1 MFHVKHSS
9 ALRDIWLMGRA
20 GPFAMQSSRSA
31 GTCSRFDGLHQVD
44 KLLARMNPCFC
55 ENALRVGP
63 HGVLRYDQL
72 FGHIRHIAAT
82 GKEVE
87 NLGLATRQTV
97 TLDSNR
103 AACSHGIAYSS
114 DYRSQLLSRSG
125 FHATRLPPMRRHHRY
140 RQRVHRHQCHHGQLR
155 QPNALRPRPPNK
167 PHDGTPPSR
176 ACIHR
181 CWRRCRTRA
190 RE

>member
-63 HGVLRYDQL
+63 HGVLRHTAHRGHGQGGREPRPRDATDRNARQQPRSLQSRNRLQL
-72 FGHIRHIAAT
+72 RLQEPASLPKRLSRYPPSSHAAPPSLPT
-82 GKEVE
+82 ARTPPPMPTMSEDVTE
-87 NLGLATRQTV
+87 NTRNTREYTTWRNV
-97 TLDSNR
+97 P
-103 AACSHGIAYSS
+103 
-114 DYRSQLLSRSG
+114 SRSG
-125 FHATRLPPMRRHHRY
+125 NSR
-140 RQRVHRHQCHHGQLR
+140 
-155 QPNALRPRPPNK
+155 NAVAVSGNR
-167 PHDGTPPSR
+167 
-176 ACIHR
+176 I
-181 CWRRCRTRA
+181 
-190 RE
+190 

>member
-87 NLGLATRQTV
+87 TDRNARQQPRS
-97 TLDSNR
+97 LQSRNR
-103 AACSHGIAYSS
+103 L
-114 DYRSQLLSRSG
+114 QLRLQEPASLPKRLSRYPPSS
-125 FHATRLPPMRRHHRY
+125 HAAPPSLPTARTPPPMPPRTAPPA
-140 RQRVHRHQCHHGQLR
+140 QRLD
-155 QPNALRPRPPNK
+155 PRPRTSPRRNPPASL
-167 PHDGTPPSR
+167 HT
-176 ACIHR
+176 R